1 MPTIASRDK
10 EVSMTRE
17 AMENQLVGYRV
28 ESGIAIL
35 ELNDPP
41 ANTYTHE
48 MMKDLDD
55 AILEARL
62 DENVHV
68 IVIRGAGEKFFCAGA
83 NIKML
88 QSATP
93 QFRYFF
99 SLHGNETLLRLEN
112 THKLTIGA
120 LNGHAVGGGLEIA
133 LACDIRVAK
142 RGPGMLGLPEIN
154 LGLLPGMGGTQRLPR
169 IVGKGNAMELL
180 ATGRTITVDEGLQI
194 GLVNQVLDE
203 ENFREKVLEYAK
215 QFVAPAKASRAVG
228 LIKRSVQTGLEV
240 PLAEALGLERELL
253 QQLFESEDAKEGLE
267 AYSKKRQAQF
277 KGR

>member
-1 MPTIASRDK
+1 
-10 EVSMTRE
+10 
-17 AMENQLVGYRV
+17 MENQLLRYTVDN
-28 ESGIAIL
+28 GIAII

-41 ANTYTHE
+41 ANTYTYE
-48 MMKDLDD
+48 MMRDFDD

-62 DENVHV
+62 DEDVHV
-68 IVIRGAGEKFFCAGA
+68 VVVRGAGDKFFCAGA

-88 QSATP
+88 NSATS

-99 SLHGNETLLRLEN
+99 SLHGNETLMRLEN
-112 THKLTIGA
+112 TAKLVIA
-120 LNGHAVGGGLEIA
+120 AINGHAVGGGLEIA

-169 IVGKGNAMELL
+169 VIGKGKAMELL
-180 ATGRTITVDEGLQI
+180 TTGRTVSVDEALEI
-194 GLVNQVLDE
+194 GMVNQVFEE
-203 ENFREKVLEYAK
+203 ENFFEKVMEYAR
-215 QFVAPAKASRAVG
+215 QFVAPAKASKAVG

-240 PLAEALGLERELL
+240 PQAEALALERELL
-253 QQLFESEDAKEGLE
+253 QQLFESEDAEEGLK
-267 AYSKKRQAQF
+267 AYSQKRQGQF